1 MDMGLQQDIADLKK
15 SDAKTKKDIAVLQ
28 RGAEAGRDDGRALH
42 EVYRAELAKI
52 ASQLKEA
59 VVEGMAA
66 LRKDL
71 ANLEIRMLND
81 SRDRE
86 ARLMNDSRDR
96 EARLMNDFRNRE
108 RWIIGTVIAT
118 VVAGVAV
125 LGFLQNKGERPPT
138 IIYAYPPAVQS
149 PAPDAGRAAPTPGR
163 QAAEAQ

>member
-1 MDMGLQQDIADLKK
+1 MDIQQDIADLKK
-15 SDAKTKKDIAVLQ
+15 SDAKTKQDIAVLQ
-28 RGAEAGRDDGRALH
+28 RGAEATRDEGRALH

-52 ASQLKEA
+52 ASQVKEA

-86 ARLMNDSRDR
+86 ARLINDS
-96 EARLMNDFRNRE
+96 RNRE

-125 LGFLQNKGERPPT
+125 LGFLQSKGEQAPT

-149 PAPDAGRAAPTPGR
+149 LGAERATPTPGR
-163 QAAEAQ
+163 QAAAAQ